1 MQLDLSEHVARE
13 LAAILHVSTYHIA
26 SQETTKKKKK
36 KRRLS
41 IKVNTEWFISVPFF
55 FRERRKGLDWE
66 NGKNEGERTKW
77 KTDDRS
83 ITEKVKGSVTEGGT
97 EWK

>member
-41 IKVNTEWFISVPFF
+41 IKVNIPNDLFQFPSFLEKGEKDSIEKMGKM
-55 FRERRKGLDWE
+55 REKE
-66 NGKNEGERTKW
+66 QNGRQMI
-77 KTDDRS
+77 DQ
-83 ITEKVKGSVTEGGT
+83 
-97 EWK
+97 

>member
-36 KRRLS
+36 KEAIDKSQYRMIYFSSLL
-41 IKVNTEWFISVPFF
+41 F
-55 FRERRKGLDWE
+55 
-66 NGKNEGERTKW
+66 
-77 KTDDRS
+77 
-83 ITEKVKGSVTEGGT
+83 
-97 EWK
+97 

>member
-36 KRRLS
+36 KKEAIDKS
-41 IKVNTEWFISVPFF
+41 QYTE
-55 FRERRKGLDWE
+55 
-66 NGKNEGERTKW
+66 
-77 KTDDRS
+77 
-83 ITEKVKGSVTEGGT
+83 
-97 EWK
+97 

>member
-36 KRRLS
+36 KKEAIDKSQYRMIYFSSLL
-41 IKVNTEWFISVPFF
+41 F
-55 FRERRKGLDWE
+55 
-66 NGKNEGERTKW
+66 
-77 KTDDRS
+77 
-83 ITEKVKGSVTEGGT
+83 
-97 EWK
+97 